1 MLSSI
6 QIHNKI
12 VENRAKLDAA
22 EKSFNAAEGDAKDI
36 YRDTINQIK
45 GENKSLDE
53 QLADALDYEDKIR
66 QGGGIPL
73 ADPNAGN
80 KTEFKPKNL
89 GEFVLGARDEFKGLK
104 LGTYIALDAYQD
116 FKLAEHKETDYSLP
130 EQYIQSI
137 PKLGIYNT
145 LPRSVTD
152 KDSISFYEAD
162 QTKLTNAAATWTP
175 GKTIAMSGMAW
186 TQRSFHMEQIA
197 NGMPLLENN
206 LNDYNELMTL
216 VNGTL
221 LYMQELAKGAK
232 VLNGPKANAETGM
245 VGILNHDGIQKFT
258 KGTGD
263 TITDSAYKMATDV
276 FLATGFVPTTVGMHP
291 YVAESVNLEK
301 DKNGR
306 YINQMVNGK
315 LWALNVVEDL
325 NLTETTGESSSQKT
339 TYGMMVYLP
348 NAATFYTKMGETLE
362 VGLVNDQ
369 FIRNEKT
376 IRINGQYGLKVTFP
390 KAFSYLA
397 DTGVTGR

>member
-1 MLSSI
+1 MFSSI

-45 GENKSLDE
+45 GENKALDE
-53 QLADALDYEDKIR
+53 QLAEALDYEDKIR
-66 QGGGIPL
+66 QNGGIPL

-80 KTEFKPKNL
+80 KTEFKPKNF
-89 GEFVLGARDEFKGLK
+89 GEFVLGARDEFKGLQM
-104 LGTYIALDAYQD
+104 GTSIALDAYQD
-116 FKLAEHKETDYSLP
+116 FKLAEHTETDYSLP
-130 EQYIQSI
+130 EQYIQSL

-145 LPRSVTD
+145 LPRAVTD
-152 KDSISFYEAD
+152 KDAVTFYEANPA
-162 QTKLTNAAATWTP
+162 KLTNAAETWTP
-175 GKTIAMSGMAW
+175 GNTIPMSGMAW

-232 VLNGPKANAETGM
+232 VLTGAKAKAETGI

-258 KGTGD
+258 KGTTD
-263 TITDSAYKMATDV
+263 TITDSVYKMATDV

-306 YINQMVNGK
+306 YINQMVNGE
-315 LWALNVVEDL
+315 LWALSVVEDL
-325 NLTETTGESSSQKT
+325 NLTETTGETSSKKT
-339 TYGMMVYLP
+339 AYGMLVYLP
-348 NAATFYTKMGETLE
+348 NAATFYTKMGEKLE
-362 VGLVNDQ
+362 IGLVNDQ
-369 FIRNEKT
+369 FLRNEKT

-397 DTGVTGR
+397 DTGVAGR

>member
-53 QLADALDYEDKIR
+53 QLAEALDYEDEIR

-80 KTEFKPKNL
+80 KAEFKPKNF
-89 GEFVLGARDEFKGLK
+89 GEFVLGARNEFKGLQM
-104 LGTYIALDAYQD
+104 GTSIALDAYQD
-116 FKLAEHKETDYSLP
+116 FKLLEHTETDYSLP
-130 EQYIQSI
+130 EQYAQNL

-145 LPRSVTD
+145 LPRAVTD
-152 KDSISFYEAD
+152 KDSVSFYEAD
-162 QTKLTNAAATWTP
+162 PTKLTNAAATWKPNT
-175 GKTIAMSGMAW
+175 TIPMSGMAW

-216 VNGTL
+216 VNGTM

-232 VLNGPKANAETGM
+232 VLTGPKENAETGI

-258 KGTGD
+258 KGTTD
-263 TITDSAYKMATDV
+263 TISDCAYKMATDV
-276 FLATGFVPTTVGMHP
+276 FLTTGFIPTTVGMHP

-325 NLTETTGESSSQKT
+325 NLTETTGEDSSKIT

-348 NAATFYTKMGETLE
+348 NAATFYTKMGEKLE
-362 VGLVNDQ
+362 IGLVNDQ
-369 FIRNEKT
+369 FLRNEKT

-390 KAFSYLA
+390 KAFSYLT
-397 DTGVTGR
+397 DTGVAGR

>member
-53 QLADALDYEDKIR
+53 QLAEALDYEDKIR

-80 KTEFKPKNL
+80 KTKFKPKNF
-89 GEFVLGARDEFKGLK
+89 GEFVLGARDEFKGLQM
-104 LGTYIALDAYQD
+104 GTFIALDAYQD
-116 FKLAEHKETDYSLP
+116 FKLLEHTETDYSLP
-130 EQYIQSI
+130 EQYAQNL

-145 LPRSVTD
+145 LPRAVTD
-152 KDSISFYEAD
+152 KDSVSFYEAD
-162 QTKLTNAAATWTP
+162 PTKLTNAAATWKPNT
-175 GKTIAMSGMAW
+175 TIPMSGMAW

-232 VLNGPKANAETGM
+232 VLNGAKANAETGI

-258 KGTGD
+258 KGATD
-263 TITDSAYKMATDV
+263 TISDCAYKMATDV
-276 FLATGFVPTTVGMHP
+276 FLATGFIPTTVGMHP

-325 NLTETTGESSSQKT
+325 NLTETTGETSNKKT

-348 NAATFYTKMGETLE
+348 NAATFYTKMGERLE
-362 VGLVNDQ
+362 IGLVNDQ
-369 FIRNEKT
+369 FLRNEKT

-390 KAFSYLA
+390 KAFSYLT
-397 DTGVTGR
+397 DTGVAGR

>member
-22 EKSFNAAEGDAKDI
+22 EKSFNAAEGDAKDV

-80 KTEFKPKNL
+80 KTKFKPKNF

-104 LGTYIALDAYQD
+104 MGTSIALDAYQD
-116 FKLAEHKETDYSLP
+116 FKLVEHKDTDYSLP
-130 EQYIQSI
+130 EQYIQSL

-145 LPRSVTD
+145 LPRAVTDNDSVT
-152 KDSISFYEAD
+152 FYEAD

-206 LNDYNELMTL
+206 LKDYNELMNL

-232 VLNGPKANAETGM
+232 VLTGPKANAETGM

-258 KGTGD
+258 KGAGD
-263 TITDSAYKMATDV
+263 SITDSVYKMATDV

-325 NLTETTGESSSQKT
+325 NLTETTGETSGKKT

-390 KAFSYLA
+390 KAFSYLV
-397 DTGVTGR
+397 DTGVAGR

>member
-22 EKSFNAAEGDAKDI
+22 EKSFNAAEGDVKDV

-45 GENKSLDE
+45 GENKALDE
-53 QLADALDYEDKIR
+53 QLAEALDYEDKIR

-80 KTEFKPKNL
+80 KAEFKPKNL

-104 LGTYIALDAYQD
+104 MGTFIALDAYQD
-116 FKLAEHKETDYSLP
+116 FKLAEHKDTDYSLP
-130 EQYIQSI
+130 EQYIQSL

-145 LPRSVTD
+145 LPRAVTDNDSVT
-152 KDSISFYEAD
+152 FYEAD

-206 LNDYNELMTL
+206 LKDYNELMNL

-232 VLNGPKANAETGM
+232 VLTGPKANAETGI

-258 KGTGD
+258 KGASD
-263 TITDSAYKMATDV
+263 TITDSTYKMATDV

-325 NLTETTGESSSQKT
+325 NLTETTGETSGKKT

-369 FIRNEKT
+369 FIHNEKT

-397 DTGVTGR
+397 DTGVAGR

>member
-1 MLSSI
+1 MFSSV

-22 EKSFNAAEGDAKDI
+22 EKSFNAAEGDEKDI

-45 GENKSLDE
+45 GENKALDE
-53 QLADALDYEDKIR
+53 QLAEALDYEDKIR

-80 KTEFKPKNL
+80 KAEFKPKNF
-89 GEFVLGARDEFKGLK
+89 GEFVLGARDEFKGLQM
-104 LGTYIALDAYQD
+104 GTSIALDSYQD
-116 FKLAEHKETDYSLP
+116 FKLLEHTETDYSLP
-130 EQYIQSI
+130 EQYIQSL

-145 LPRSVTD
+145 LPRAVTD
-152 KDSISFYEAD
+152 KDAVSFYEAD
-162 QTKLTNAAATWTP
+162 PTQLTNAAATWTP
-175 GKTIAMSGMAW
+175 GNTIQMSGMAW
-186 TQRSFHMEQIA
+186 KQRSFHMEQIA

-216 VNGTL
+216 INGTL
-221 LYMQELAKGAK
+221 LYMQELAKGSK
-232 VLNGPKANAETGM
+232 VLRAPKSNAETGM
-245 VGILNHDGIQKFT
+245 VGILNHEGIQKFT
-258 KGTGD
+258 KGAGD
-263 TITDSAYKMATDV
+263 TITDSVYKMSTDV
-276 FLATGFVPTTVGMHP
+276 FLGTGFIPTTVGMHP

-325 NLTETTGESSSQKT
+325 NLTETTSGSGAKT

-348 NAATFYTKMGETLE
+348 NAATFYTKMGEKLE
-362 VGLVNDQ
+362 IGLVNDQ

-397 DTGVTGR
+397 DTGVSGR

>member
-22 EKSFNAAEGDAKDI
+22 EKSFNAADGDAKDI

-104 LGTYIALDAYQD
+104 LGTSIALDAYQD

-130 EQYIQSI
+130 EQYIQSL

-145 LPRSVTD
+145 LPRAVTD
-152 KDSISFYEAD
+152 KDAGTFYEAD
-162 QTKLTNAAATWTP
+162 QTKLTHAAATWTP

-206 LNDYNELMTL
+206 LNDYNELMSL

-221 LYMQELAKGAK
+221 IYMQELAKGAK
-232 VLNGPKANAETGM
+232 VLNGPKENAETGM
-245 VGILNHDGIQKFT
+245 VGILKHDGIQKFT

>member
-22 EKSFNAAEGDAKDI
+22 EKSFNAAEGDAKEI

-53 QLADALDYEDKIR
+53 QLAEALDYEDKIR

-80 KTEFKPKNL
+80 KTKFKPKNF
-89 GEFVLGARDEFKGLK
+89 GEFVLGPRDEFKGLQM
-104 LGTYIALDAYQD
+104 GTFIALDAYQD
-116 FKLAEHKETDYSLP
+116 FKLLEHTETDYSLP
-130 EQYIQSI
+130 EQYAQNL

-145 LPRSVTD
+145 LPRAVTD
-152 KDSISFYEAD
+152 KDSVSFYEAD
-162 QTKLTNAAATWTP
+162 PTKLTNAAATWKPNT
-175 GKTIAMSGMAW
+175 TIPMSGMAW

-197 NGMPLLENN
+197 NGMPLLESN

-232 VLNGPKANAETGM
+232 VLNGAKDNAETGI

-258 KGTGD
+258 KGVTD
-263 TITDSAYKMATDV
+263 TISDCAYKMATDV
-276 FLATGFVPTTVGMHP
+276 FLTTGFIPTTVGMHP

-325 NLTETTGESSSQKT
+325 NLTETTSETSGKKT

-348 NAATFYTKMGETLE
+348 NAATFYTKMGEKLE
-362 VGLVNDQ
+362 IGLVNDQ
-369 FIRNEKT
+369 FLRNEKT

-390 KAFSYLA
+390 KAFSYLT
-397 DTGVTGR
+397 DTGVAGR

>member
-22 EKSFNAAEGDAKDI
+22 EKSFNAAEGDAKDVF
-36 YRDTINQIK
+36 RDTINQIK

-53 QLADALDYEDKIR
+53 QLAEALDYEDKIR

-80 KTEFKPKNL
+80 KAEFKPKNL

-104 LGTYIALDAYQD
+104 MGTSIALDAYQD
-116 FKLAEHKETDYSLP
+116 FKLAEHKDTDYSLP
-130 EQYIQSI
+130 EQYIQSL

-145 LPRSVTD
+145 LPRAVTDNDSVT
-152 KDSISFYEAD
+152 FYEAD

-206 LNDYNELMTL
+206 LNDYNELMSL

-232 VLNGPKANAETGM
+232 VLTGPKANAETGI

-258 KGTGD
+258 KGASD
-263 TITDSAYKMATDV
+263 SITDSTYKMATDV

-325 NLTETTGESSSQKT
+325 NLTETTGEISSEKT

-348 NAATFYTKMGETLE
+348 NAATFYTKMGEKLE
-362 VGLVNDQ
+362 LGLVDDQ
-369 FIRNEKT
+369 FLRNEKT

-397 DTGVTGR
+397 DTGVAGR

>member
-53 QLADALDYEDKIR
+53 QLAEALDYEDKIR

-80 KTEFKPKNL
+80 KSEFKPKNL

-104 LGTYIALDAYQD
+104 MGTSIALDAYQD
-116 FKLAEHKETDYSLP
+116 FKLAEHKDTDYTLP
-130 EQYIQSI
+130 EQYIQSL

-145 LPRSVTD
+145 LPRAVTDNDSVT
-152 KDSISFYEAD
+152 FYEAD

-206 LNDYNELMTL
+206 LNDYNELMSL

-232 VLNGPKANAETGM
+232 VLTGPKANAETGI

-258 KGTGD
+258 KGASD
-263 TITDSAYKMATDV
+263 SITDSTYKMATDV

-325 NLTETTGESSSQKT
+325 NLTETTGETSGKKT

-348 NAATFYTKMGETLE
+348 NAATFYTKMGEKLE
-362 VGLVNDQ
+362 LGLVDDQ
-369 FIRNEKT
+369 FLRNEKT

-397 DTGVTGR
+397 DTGVAGR

>member
-104 LGTYIALDAYQD
+104 LGTSIALDAYQD

-145 LPRSVTD
+145 LPRAVTD

-291 YVAESVNLEK
+291 YVA
-301 DKNGR
+301 
-306 YINQMVNGK
+306 
-315 LWALNVVEDL
+315 
-325 NLTETTGESSSQKT
+325 
-339 TYGMMVYLP
+339 
-348 NAATFYTKMGETLE
+348 
-362 VGLVNDQ
+362 
-369 FIRNEKT
+369 
-376 IRINGQYGLKVTFP
+376 
-390 KAFSYLA
+390 
-397 DTGVTGR
+397 

>member
-53 QLADALDYEDKIR
+53 QLAEALDYEDKIR

-80 KTEFKPKNL
+80 KAEFKPKNF
-89 GEFVLGARDEFKGLK
+89 GEFVLGARNEFKGLQM
-104 LGTYIALDAYQD
+104 GTSIALDAYQD
-116 FKLAEHKETDYSLP
+116 FKLLEHTETDYSLP
-130 EQYIQSI
+130 EQYAQNL

-145 LPRSVTD
+145 LPRAVTD
-152 KDSISFYEAD
+152 KDSVSFYEAD
-162 QTKLTNAAATWTP
+162 PTKLTNAAATWKPNT
-175 GKTIAMSGMAW
+175 TIPMSGMAW
-186 TQRSFHMEQIA
+186 TPRSFHMEQIA

-232 VLNGPKANAETGM
+232 VLNGAKENAETGI

-258 KGTGD
+258 KGTTD
-263 TITDSAYKMATDV
+263 TISDCSYKMATDV
-276 FLATGFVPTTVGMHP
+276 FLSTGFIPTTVGMHP

-325 NLTETTGESSSQKT
+325 NLTETTGEDSSKIT

-348 NAATFYTKMGETLE
+348 NAATFYTKMGEKLE
-362 VGLVNDQ
+362 IGLVNDQ
-369 FIRNEKT
+369 FLRNEKT

-390 KAFSYLA
+390 KAFSYLT
-397 DTGVTGR
+397 DTGVAGR

>member
-1 MLSSI
+1 MFSSI

-22 EKSFNAAEGDAKDI
+22 EKSFNAAEGDAKDVF
-36 YRDTINQIK
+36 RDTINQIK

-53 QLADALDYEDKIR
+53 QLAEALNYEDKIR
-66 QGGGIPL
+66 QNGGIPL
-73 ADPNAGN
+73 ADPSAAN
-80 KTEFKPKNL
+80 KKEFKPKNL
-89 GEFVLGARDEFKGLK
+89 GEFVLGARDQFKGLTM
-104 LGTYIALDAYQD
+104 GTSIALDAYQD
-116 FKLAEHKETDYSLP
+116 FKLLEHKDTDYSLP
-130 EQYIQSI
+130 EQYAQTL

-145 LPRSVTD
+145 LPRAVTD

-175 GKTIAMSGMAW
+175 GNSIAMSGMAW
-186 TQRSFHMEQIA
+186 RPRSFHMEQIA

-216 VNGTL
+216 VNTTL
-221 LYMQELAKGAK
+221 LYMQELAKAAK
-232 VLNGPKANAETGM
+232 VLNGAKANAETGM
-245 VGILNHDGIQKFT
+245 VGILQNDGIQKFK
-258 KGTGD
+258 KGTTD
-263 TITDSAYKMATDV
+263 TITDCAYKMANDV
-276 FLATGFVPTTVGMHP
+276 FLATGFNPTTIAMHP

-325 NLTETTGESSSQKT
+325 NLTETTGEASSQKT
-339 TYGMMVYLP
+339 TYGMMAYWN

-397 DTGVTGR
+397 DTGVAGR